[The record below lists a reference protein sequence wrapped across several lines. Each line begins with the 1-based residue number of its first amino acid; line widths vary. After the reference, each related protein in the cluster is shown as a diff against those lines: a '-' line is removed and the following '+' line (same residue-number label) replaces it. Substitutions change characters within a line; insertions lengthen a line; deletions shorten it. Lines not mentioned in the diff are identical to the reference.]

1 VPISSRSIARK
12 PPETTGLFDAA
23 RLAHMKRTAFILD
36 GKPIR
41 DKVVNKKV
49 LGKHQS
55 WHLQTLAYLDR
66 KKGYHR
72 RRGRTVILEH

>member
-49 LGKHQS
+49 EAL
-55 WHLQTLAYLDR
+55 
-66 KKGYHR
+66 
-72 RRGRTVILEH
+72 